1 MQAPST
7 TTPAPFRGNSF
18 LSGVGRVFGKDG
30 LDCPAAGGGE
40 EKERKAWCAQ
50 AANFPKGDVP
60 REGSGNQI
68 DIPA

>member
-30 LDCPAAGGGE
+30 LDCPAGGGGKRKR
-40 EKERKAWCAQ
+40 EKHGVLRQPIFQKETCLERVQ
-50 AANFPKGDVP
+50 EI
-60 REGSGNQI
+60 R
-68 DIPA
+68 